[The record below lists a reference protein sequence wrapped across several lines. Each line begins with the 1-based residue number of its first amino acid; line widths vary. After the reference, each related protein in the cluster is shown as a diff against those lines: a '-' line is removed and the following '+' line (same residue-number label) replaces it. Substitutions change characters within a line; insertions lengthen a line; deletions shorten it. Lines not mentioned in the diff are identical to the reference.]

1 MISSVEDFDEL
12 VIMMHVSLG
21 LEGVSIGVL
30 QLLGA
35 KRLFPT
41 MSVILVLS
49 FDI

>member
-1 MISSVEDFDEL
+1 
-12 VIMMHVSLG
+12 MMHVSLG
-21 LEGVSIGVL
+21 LEDVSIGVL

-49 FDI
+49 FYNSAIVLSAI